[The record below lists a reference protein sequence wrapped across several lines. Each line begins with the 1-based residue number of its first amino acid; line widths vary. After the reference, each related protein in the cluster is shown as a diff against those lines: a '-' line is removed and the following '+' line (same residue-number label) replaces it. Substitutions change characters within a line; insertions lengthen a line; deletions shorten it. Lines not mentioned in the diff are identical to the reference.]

1 MSTVLAHCAA
11 EPGLI
16 VSQPRPAAGESTDT
30 ASTLPSNDLLN
41 GRGERFLM
49 RVETLQN
56 KHRFAIQEQI
66 LLRMN

>member
-1 MSTVLAHCAA
+1 MSTVLAHCAP

-30 ASTLPSNDLLN
+30 TSTLPSNDLLN
-41 GRGERFLM
+41 DRGERLLM

-56 KHRFAIQEQI
+56 RPRFAIQEK
-66 LLRMN
+66 LRMN